1 MTMSELTKYLI
12 ATVVL
17 FFWIG
22 AIAILS
28 QLIPLMI
35 DRALPL

>member
-1 MTMSELTKYLI
+1 MSELTKYLI

-22 AIAILS
+22 GIAILS
-28 QLIPLMI
+28 QLIPLWI
-35 DRALPL
+35 KGALPL